1 MRAAS
6 VWGSGGEQEVRDD
19 HVARHD
25 GLALR
30 DDAAALGELPAA
42 VAVRREERA
51 PLVIALAREI
61 EEVRVELD
69 DEMVHALAPEQVA
82 RTRERAE
89 LGPLEIELQH
99 ADRAQL
105 RRLGV
110 FVERDHRHAL
120 DRAATG
126 LDRGRAP
133 REDRVA
139 LRVDR
144 QLEVER
150 PGVRTERDL

>member
-51 PLVIALAREI
+51 PLVVALARKI

-69 DEMVHALAPEQVA
+69 DEMIHAFAPEQLA
-82 RTRERAE
+82 STRERAE

-99 ADRAQL
+99 ADRPQL
-105 RRLGV
+105 RGLGV
-110 FVERDHRHAL
+110 CVGRDHRHAL
-120 DRAATG
+120 DRSATG
-126 LDRGRAP
+126 LDRRAAP
-133 REDRVA
+133 AEDPAA
-139 LRVDR
+139 LRAER
-144 QLEVER
+144 Q
-150 PGVRTERDL
+150 